1 MSATK
6 QARGLV
12 PSRIRGAGYNT
23 AGTNEYS
30 IASGAAASMY
40 TGTPV
45 RISAGYVVAL
55 TSAGETT
62 DGVFQGC
69 RYVED
74 GEQKFKAY
82 WAGGTSATDA
92 VAFVQDN
99 PNATYIMQCNSTIA
113 QSAIGQNVAVSG
125 VGGGSTFTGQSS
137 MVAKA
142 STVGAGVLDL
152 KIVGVVNEPGNAV
165 GDAYTKIEV
174 TQALHAD
181 NFRQV
186 YVTAPVTSTA
196 GN

>member
-12 PSRIRGAGYNT
+12 PSRIRGRFANT
-23 AGTNEYS
+23 AMVLMST
-30 IASGAAASMY
+30 ALLLALPLAC
-40 TGTPV
+40 TQVTPV

-55 TSAGETT
+55 TSAGEAT

-82 WAGGTSATDA
+82 WPGGTSATDA
-92 VAFVQDN
+92 VALVNDN
-99 PNATYIMQCNSTIA
+99 PNANIHHPANSTIA

-137 MVAKA
+137 MVAKG
-142 STVGAGVLDL
+142 S
-152 KIVGVVNEPGNAV
+152 VVSEP
-165 GDAYTKIEV
+165 
-174 TQALHAD
+174 
-181 NFRQV
+181 
-186 YVTAPVTSTA
+186 
-196 GN
+196 

>member
-12 PSRIRGAGYNT
+12 PSRIRGGSPNSNA
-23 AGTNEYS
+23 TNEYS
-30 IASGAAASMY
+30 IASGAASSMY
-40 TGTPV
+40 TGQPV

-82 WAGGTSATDA
+82 WPGGTSATDA
-92 VAFVQDN
+92 VALVNDN
-99 PNATYIMQCNSTIA
+99 PTQTYIIQCNSTIA
-113 QSAIGQNVAVSG
+113 QTAVGQNVAVSG
-125 VGGGSTFTGQSS
+125 VAGGSTFTGQSA

-142 STVGAGVLDL
+142 STAGTGVLDL

-174 TQALHAD
+174 IQALHSD

-186 YVTAPVTSTA
+186 YVTAPVTATE

>member
-12 PSRIRGAGYNT
+12 PSRIRGAGVNT

-30 IASGAAASMY
+30 IASGAANSIY

-45 RISAGYVVAL
+45 RISAGYVVAV
-55 TSAGETT
+55 TAAGEST

-74 GEQKFKAY
+74 GEQKFKSY
-82 WAGGTSATDA
+82 WPGGTSATDA
-92 VAFVQDN
+92 VALVQDN
-99 PNATYIMQCNSTIA
+99 PNATYIIQCNSTIA

-125 VGGGSTFTGQSS
+125 VGTGSTFTGQSS

-142 STVGAGVLDL
+142 STVGTGVLDL

-174 TQALHAD
+174 TQALHTD

-186 YVTAPVTSTA
+186 YVTAPTTA
-196 GN
+196 Y